1 MKQIC
6 KQIHIYSTYISR
18 IYCSKK
24 NVSRLLRERHGGT
37 FRKPERLT
45 LYKVK
50 EERNKAILVEHQGL
64 KLGNKYILIKLIAFS
79 WPLLNSVFSL
89 NSDYLKKQTIIH
101 FAKGVPWVTSQEISV
116 TFISMIKGKHAKHA
130 KAMTLLLEQAKICH
144 GLKRCLIVS
153 LQRNRF
159 VTGYFSTKRSRF
171 ALNQKSFPYKLICLF
186 SYISRYGN
194 SIEMKASETYHN

>member
-1 MKQIC
+1 MCTIQ
-6 KQIHIYSTYISR
+6 
-18 IYCSKK
+18 
-24 NVSRLLRERHGGT
+24 
-37 FRKPERLT
+37 
-45 LYKVK
+45 
-50 EERNKAILVEHQGL
+50 KAILVEHQGL

-101 FAKGVPWVTSQEISV
+101 FAKGVPWVTSWEISV

-194 SIEMKASETYHN
+194 SIEMKASETYHNSINPYISKVY